1 MAACAGRP
9 GTDRPAGIREMGR
22 GKLATPGVRVRTAQ
36 SIEIDFYYRGVRCRE
51 RLKLAPNTANRR
63 YASRLKAEIEGRIA
77 RDEFNYAEFFPDSP
91 RARTLSRRAGDAI
104 TVGEVLRRYI
114 DTAERSL
121 QRSTWLDYNR
131 SVDSHLIPT
140 FGDLHL
146 TELTRAKLREW
157 ASGLDVTP
165 KRLAN
170 ILLPL
175 RAVLK
180 DAAAD
185 EIIDRNVL
193 HGWKPE
199 IKAKLRDETAIDPF
213 TPDEIRLICAACDG
227 QLRNLVQFGFW
238 TGVRT
243 SELFALRWP
252 DVDWRRGL
260 VRVQRAR
267 VRGETKTTKTAA
279 GVRDVKLLP
288 PALEAL
294 KAQRTH
300 TELLGG
306 EIFHDPRTDA
316 PWSGDHALRS
326 GPWRRAL
333 RAAGV
338 RYRYPYQMR
347 HTYAS
352 MMLSAGENPA
362 WIARQMGHAD
372 WGMIRRTY
380 ARWMPDVEPNA
391 GDKASSWCAKNA
403 AQK

>member
-1 MAACAGRP
+1 M
-9 GTDRPAGIREMGR
+9 ES
-22 GKLATPGVRVRTAQ
+22 LE
-36 SIEIDFYYRGVRCRE
+36 S
-51 RLKLAPNTANRR
+51 RR
-63 YASRLKAEIEGRIA
+63 SYASRLRGEIESRIA
-77 RDEFNYAEFFPDSP
+77 RGDLNYAEFFPDSP

-104 TVGEVLRRYI
+104 TVHEVLRRYV
-114 DTAERSL
+114 DASERSL
-121 QRSTWLDYNR
+121 QRSTWLDYKR
-131 SVDSHLIPT
+131 RVDSNLIPA

-146 TELTRAKLREW
+146 SEVTRAKLREW

-193 HGWKPE
+193 HGWKAE

-279 GVRDVKLLP
+279 GVR
-288 PALEAL
+288 
-294 KAQRTH
+294 
-300 TELLGG
+300 
-306 EIFHDPRTDA
+306 
-316 PWSGDHALRS
+316 
-326 GPWRRAL
+326 
-333 RAAGV
+333 
-338 RYRYPYQMR
+338 
-347 HTYAS
+347 
-352 MMLSAGENPA
+352 
-362 WIARQMGHAD
+362 
-372 WGMIRRTY
+372 
-380 ARWMPDVEPNA
+380 
-391 GDKASSWCAKNA
+391 
-403 AQK
+403 